1 MAKTTEQAKEAMARA
16 TENDLFQRL
25 RDLDIET
32 QTHRHQPVYTV
43 DESKALRGDLP
54 GGHCKNLFLRDK
66 KRNMWLVVAQEDR
79 AIDLKE
85 LRSRLESSGNLSFG
99 NAELLGDVLGVE
111 PGAVTPFALINDGD
125 ARVQVVLD
133 KQLLSHQVLNYH
145 PLDNAATT
153 AIEPADLIRFI
164 EACGHKPAIIDF
176 DE

>member
-1 MAKTTEQAKEAMARA
+1 MTKTTEWVKEAMARA
-16 TENDLFQRL
+16 PENDLFQRL

-99 NAELLGDVLGVE
+99 NAELLGDVL
-111 PGAVTPFALINDGD
+111 L
-125 ARVQVVLD
+125 
-133 KQLLSHQVLNYH
+133 K
-145 PLDNAATT
+145 
-153 AIEPADLIRFI
+153 
-164 EACGHKPAIIDF
+164 
-176 DE
+176 